1 MSHAYRAAPVVALV
15 LSLAAPALRAQQC
28 PDGSAPPCA
37 GARARPAARVTP
49 PGAAERGRR
58 FLVLPFRNVTRG
70 ADQDWLVE
78 GSTAILGE
86 ALGRWQG
93 VSVVSDERLY
103 PALRRAGITPG
114 SVADASR
121 VRRVAEE
128 TGGWTA
134 VTGDVYA
141 IAGKVRVSARG
152 FDVVTGRE
160 VVRAASE
167 VPATADVR
175 LAYDTVGTRLLR
187 AAGLDSGAADVGD
200 ATTRSLDAFRAY
212 TRGLAHQRR
221 AELRSAQEAFR
232 EAVRLDSA
240 FALAWARLS
249 EVTLGM
255 DPTSILN
262 PASPAAGYLARA
274 VALSSRLP
282 NRHRQLVLSS
292 DATMRVQF
300 ADARRILQGL
310 LAADSNDV
318 DALLQMVGLELS
330 DVVLVAVP
338 GGLRPRGSAQTAVR
352 LAQRVVELDP
362 SRHSVY
368 TLLAG
373 LYARAGMPG
382 REGMAFGI
390 DRAPAS
396 FAEYIQLVQQ
406 PAHLRTYA
414 AVLSD
419 TLGLVP
425 AESLAAIPNEARESS
440 RARARSIARTWAQ
453 RWVAV
458 APGEATG
465 RQLYSELLAI
475 DGEYA
480 EALRELTVAESLG
493 VQIPNWAPR
502 ARRLLFLAKAGR
514 LAEADRIADSLAAGG
529 FFADPNIV
537 QGNTDVMAWAYLL
550 ALRGGRAAQAGTL
563 LDQLAGLFRLAGSP
577 VGPLAAFGLLQGNDN
592 PEEEP
597 KIPRQ
602 LRAEVLDSLL
612 RHVTEVAAAERIGPW
627 MPFQLAG
634 LAHLAGQAE
643 ARAPDLLRA
652 AEFLA
657 AAGRTALA
665 FQLALN
671 AIEADSAT
679 IMPRAEALAWYRS
692 AAEALYGAR
701 AATQSRFHPASASV
715 GAERAVFEWRVDDA
729 VPFAWNRT
737 ESEFGSAEYR
747 WSIDLE
753 MSGRY
758 FALSAGTNPVYPGVT
773 PGSGTLADLLSPIIG
788 RFVSTGALGA
798 NGVRTD
804 TTRLQGVALR
814 AEAAPGVLRMI
825 VTDRGV
831 LDALRQARP
840 AQARFRFRPCAR
852 PVGGVAQCVDERVTI
867 TYP

>member
-1 MSHAYRAAPVVALV
+1 VSHPLRAAPVVALA
-15 LSLAAPALRAQQC
+15 LAFLAPALRAQQC
-28 PDGSAPPCA
+28 PDGAPPPCA
-37 GARARPAARVTP
+37 GVRPRPAVRVTP
-49 PGAAERGRR
+49 PAAAERGRR

-70 ADQDWLVE
+70 AEQEWLVE
-78 GSTAILGE
+78 GSTAILAE
-86 ALGRWQG
+86 AMGRWQG

-114 SVADASR
+114 TVADAPL

-152 FDVVTGRE
+152 YDVVTGRE
-160 VVRAASE
+160 VVRASSE
-167 VPATADVR
+167 VPASADVR

-187 AAGLDSGAADVGD
+187 AAGLDSGAADIGD

-212 TRGLAHQRR
+212 TRGLAHERR

-255 DPTSILN
+255 DPTSVLN
-262 PASPAAGYLARA
+262 PASPAANYLARA

-282 NRHRQLVLSS
+282 NRHRQLVLAS

-300 ADARRILQGL
+300 ADARRIIQAL

-318 DALLQMVGLELS
+318 DALLQMVGLEVS
-330 DVVLVAVP
+330 DVVLVEVP
-338 GGLRPRGSAQTAVR
+338 GGQRPRGSAQTAVR

-362 SRHSVY
+362 SRHSTY
-368 TLLAG
+368 ALLAG
-373 LYARAGMPG
+373 LYARAGMAG
-382 REGMAFGI
+382 REGIAVGL
-390 DRAPAS
+390 DRAPTS
-396 FAEYIQLVQQ
+396 FAEFIQLVQQ
-406 PAHLRTYA
+406 PAHLRIYG
-414 AVLSD
+414 AVFTD

-425 AESLAAIPNEARESS
+425 AESLAAIPKETLDAS
-440 RARARSIARTWAQ
+440 RTRARSIARTWAR

-514 LAEADRIADSLAAGG
+514 LAEADRIADSLTAVG

-537 QGNTDVMAWAYLL
+537 QGNTDAMAWAYLL
-550 ALRGGRAAQAGTL
+550 ALRGGRAVQAGTL
-563 LDQLAGLFRLAGSP
+563 LDQTANLIRLTGGQAGPMS
-577 VGPLAAFGLLQGNDN
+577 AFALLQGNYH
-592 PEEEP
+592 PEGEP

-612 RHVTEVAAAERIGPW
+612 RHVTEAAAAERFGPW
-627 MPFQLAG
+627 MAFQLAG
-634 LAHLAGQAE
+634 LARLAGQAE
-643 ARAPDLLRA
+643 ARAPELLRA
-652 AEFLA
+652 AESLA

-671 AIEADSAT
+671 AIQADSAT

-692 AAEALYGAR
+692 AAETLYGAR
-701 AATQSRFHPASASV
+701 AATQFRFHPASASV
-715 GAERAVFEWRVDDA
+715 GAERAVFEWRVDDTA
-729 VPFAWNRT
+729 PFAWNRA
-737 ESEFGSAEYR
+737 ESEHGDEEYQ
-747 WSIDLE
+747 WSIDVE
-753 MSGRY
+753 MTGRY
-758 FALSAGTNPVYPGVT
+758 YVLSASSDSPYPGAA
-773 PGSGTLADLLSPIIG
+773 PGSGTLSDLLSPTQS
-788 RFVSTGALGA
+788 RTVTTGALGA
-798 NGVRTD
+798 NGARTD
-804 TTRLQGVALR
+804 TTELQGVALR
-814 AEAAPGVLRMI
+814 TEAAPGVLRMI
-825 VTDRGV
+825 VTDRAV

-867 TYP
+867 GYP

>member
-1 MSHAYRAAPVVALV
+1 VAHRLRAAPVVALT
-15 LSLAAPALRAQQC
+15 LALAAPALRAQC
-28 PDGSAPPCA
+28 PDGSPPPCA

-49 PGAAERGRR
+49 PAAAERGRR

-70 ADQDWLVE
+70 AEQEWLVE

-86 ALGRWQG
+86 AMGRWQG

-114 SVADASR
+114 TVADAPR

-152 FDVVTGRE
+152 YDVVTGQE

-167 VPATADVR
+167 VLASADVR

-187 AAGLDSGAADVGD
+187 AAGLDSGAVDVGD

-240 FALAWARLS
+240 FALGWARLA
-249 EVTLGM
+249 EVTLGL
-255 DPTSILN
+255 DPTSVFN

-274 VALSSRLP
+274 VALSARLP
-282 NRHRQLVLSS
+282 NRNRQLVLAS
-292 DATMRVQF
+292 DANLRVQF
-300 ADARRILQGL
+300 AEARRLLLSL

-318 DALLQMVGLELS
+318 DALLQMAGLEVS
-330 DVVLVAVP
+330 DMVLVDVP
-338 GGLRPRGSAQTAVR
+338 GGQRPRGSAQTAVR
-352 LAQRVVELDP
+352 LAQRAVELDP

-396 FAEYIQLVQQ
+396 LAEYLQLAQQ
-406 PAHLRTYA
+406 PAHMRIYG
-414 AVLSD
+414 AVFSD

-425 AESLAAIPNEARESS
+425 AESLAAIPKETLESS
-440 RARARSIARTWAQ
+440 RTRARAIARDWAQ

-465 RQLYSELLAI
+465 RQLYSELLGI
-475 DGEYA
+475 DGMYP

-493 VQIPNWAPR
+493 VQLPNWAPR
-502 ARRLLFLAKAGR
+502 ARRLLLLAKAGR
-514 LAEADRIADSLAAGG
+514 LAEADRIADSLTATG

-537 QGNTDVMAWAYLL
+537 QGNMDAMAWAFLL
-550 ALRGGRAAQAGTL
+550 ALRSGRAAQAGTL
-563 LDQLAGLFRLAGSP
+563 LDQLSNLFRLATGRAQPMS
-577 VGPLAAFGLLQGNDN
+577 AFVLLQGNNN
-592 PEEEP
+592 PEGEP

-612 RHVTEVAAAERIGPW
+612 RHVTAVAADERVGPW
-627 MPFQLAG
+627 MAFQLAG
-634 LAHLAGQAE
+634 LARLAGQTE
-643 ARAPDLLRA
+643 ARAPELLRA
-652 AEFLA
+652 AESLA

-692 AAEALYGAR
+692 AAEALFGAR
-701 AATQSRFHPASASV
+701 AATQSRFHPASATV
-715 GAERAVFEWRVDDA
+715 GAERAVFEWRVDDTA
-729 VPFAWNRT
+729 PFAWNRA
-737 ESEFGSAEYR
+737 ESEHGGAEYR

-753 MSGRY
+753 MTGRY
-758 FALSAGTNPVYPGVT
+758 YVLSASSDSPYPGAA
-773 PGSGTLADLLSPIIG
+773 PGSGTLSDLLSPTLS
-788 RFVSTGALGA
+788 RTVSTGALGA
-798 NGVRTD
+798 NGVPTD
-804 TTRLQGVALR
+804 DTDLQGVALR
-814 AEAAPGVLRMI
+814 TEAAPGVLRMV

-852 PVGGVAQCVDERVTI
+852 PVGGVAQCVDERVTVG
-867 TYP
+867 YP